1 MATTPYLRSKRSML
15 SRCVLWL
22 TIILILLCL
31 FGCSPKQ
38 EPNQTVIN
46 YTDNSQIVQVVGDNN
61 QMAATSDV
69 QAGQQSATPTQT
81 TENTSKSDAIFW
93 VMFVLISACIAVG
106 VYWYQKKRIL

>member
-1 MATTPYLRSKRSML
+1 MATTPYLRSKRSSL

-22 TIILILLCL
+22 TIILLLLCF

-38 EPNQTVIN
+38 EPSQTVIN

-69 QAGQQSATPTQT
+69 QAGSQSATPTQT
-81 TENTSKSDAIFW
+81 TENTTKDNAMFW
-93 VMFVLISACIAVG
+93 VLFMFVAIGIAIY
-106 VYWYQKKRIL
+106 VYQYQKKRVL

>member
-1 MATTPYLRSKRSML
+1 MATTPYLRSKRSRL
-15 SRCVLWL
+15 SRYVLWL
-22 TIILILLCL
+22 TIILLLLCF

-38 EPNQTVIN
+38 EPSQTVIN

-69 QAGQQSATPTQT
+69 QAGSQSATPTQT
-81 TENTSKSDAIFW
+81 TENTTKDNAIFW

>member
-1 MATTPYLRSKRSML
+1 MATTPYLRSKRSRL

-22 TIILILLCL
+22 TIIFILLCL

-38 EPNQTVIN
+38 EPSQTVIN
-46 YTDNSQIVQVVGDNN
+46 YTDNSQVVQVVGDNN

-81 TENTSKSDAIFW
+81 TENTTKDNTL
-93 VMFVLISACIAVG
+93 MFLIIAG
-106 VYWYQKKRIL
+106 IILGIGIYWYQRKRIL